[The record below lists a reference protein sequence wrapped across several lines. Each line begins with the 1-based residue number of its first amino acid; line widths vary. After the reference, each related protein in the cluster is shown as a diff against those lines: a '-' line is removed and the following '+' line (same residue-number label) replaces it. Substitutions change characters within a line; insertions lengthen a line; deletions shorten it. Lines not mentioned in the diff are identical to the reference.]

1 MKQQLRGLS
10 LVLGCAI
17 ALGAGGCARQQGPQ
31 VASSATQSS
40 YAVSFPG
47 ELEATSQ
54 RLAATQ
60 TVARAAMRD
69 FATFPDKLKTKDAA
83 YVERLY
89 ELANAEGRSESYA
102 QGFADALVVD
112 AFFTREKQPLSGRV
126 SAANEQAVEKAGGSK
141 VELYGPTSYSLE
153 RGVAQSLEDE
163 LKERSDAQNNIE
175 QNKRKLG
182 PHDAAT
188 LSTQVQ
194 QISMAS
200 HAVFV
205 GLPIQKG
212 RAERLLSQV
221 SDVENTLQA
230 RSEELQKVD
239 TKGLNYEEKRW
250 LSEEIASVNKARTQL
265 AQTKQTAE
273 QTLKQVE
280 DQSATLQKDYDK
292 AFEALLEAVRTKLQ
306 KQ

>member
-1 MKQQLRGLS
+1 MKKQLNSLY
-10 LVLGCAI
+10 LVLCCAVT
-17 ALGAGGCARQQGPQ
+17 LGAGGCARQEGPQ

-40 YAVSFPG
+40 YAVSFPAD
-47 ELEATSQ
+47 LEVTSQ

-60 TVARAAMRD
+60 SVAQAATRD

-89 ELANAEGRSESYA
+89 TLANAEGRSENYA

-112 AFFTREKQPLSGRV
+112 AFFTREKQPLSGRI

-141 VELYGPTSYSLE
+141 VELYGATSYSLE

-163 LKERSDAQNNIE
+163 LKDRSDAQKNIE

-182 PHDAAT
+182 AQDAAT

-205 GLPIQKG
+205 GLPVQKS
-212 RAERLLSQV
+212 RTERLLSQV
-221 SDVENTLQA
+221 SDVDSTLQA

-239 TKGLNYEEKRW
+239 TKGLSYEEKKW
-250 LSEEIASVNKARTQL
+250 LSDEIASVNKARAQL
-265 AQTKQTAE
+265 GQTKQSAE
-273 QTLKQVE
+273 QTLKQIE
-280 DQSATLQKDYDK
+280 DHSATLQKDYDK
-292 AFEALLEAVRTKLQ
+292 AFEALLDAVRAKLQ

>member
-1 MKQQLRGLS
+1 
-10 LVLGCAI
+10 
-17 ALGAGGCARQQGPQ
+17 

-40 YAVSFPG
+40 YAVSFPE

-60 TVARAAMRD
+60 SVAQAATRD

-83 YVERLY
+83 YVESLY
-89 ELANAEGRSESYA
+89 KLANAEGRSESYA

-112 AFFTREKQPLSGRV
+112 AFFTREKQTLSGRV

-141 VELYGPTSYSLE
+141 VELYGATSYSLE

-163 LKERSDAQNNIE
+163 LKDRSDAQKNIE

-182 PHDAAT
+182 AQDAAT

-200 HAVFV
+200 HAVFI
-205 GLPIQKG
+205 GLPVQKN
-212 RAERLLSQV
+212 RTERLLSQV
-221 SDVENTLQA
+221 SDVDSTLQA

-239 TKGLNYEEKRW
+239 TKGLSYEEKKW
-250 LSEEIASVNKARTQL
+250 LSDELASVNKARTQL
-265 AQTKQTAE
+265 GQTKQSAE
-273 QTLKQVE
+273 QTLKQIE
-280 DQSATLQKDYDK
+280 DQSAALQKDYDK
-292 AFEALLEAVRTKLQ
+292 AFDALLEAVRAKLQ

>member
-1 MKQQLRGLS
+1 
-10 LVLGCAI
+10 
-17 ALGAGGCARQQGPQ
+17 

-40 YAVSFPG
+40 YAVSFPE

-60 TVARAAMRD
+60 SVAQAATRD

-83 YVERLY
+83 YVESLY
-89 ELANAEGRSESYA
+89 KLANAEGRSESYA

-112 AFFTREKQPLSGRV
+112 AFFTREKQTLSGRV

-141 VELYGPTSYSLE
+141 VELYGATSYSLE

-163 LKERSDAQNNIE
+163 LKDRSDAQKNIE

-182 PHDAAT
+182 AQDAAT

-200 HAVFV
+200 HAVFI
-205 GLPIQKG
+205 GLPVQKN
-212 RAERLLSQV
+212 RTERLLSQV
-221 SDVENTLQA
+221 SDVDSTLQA

-239 TKGLNYEEKRW
+239 TKGLSYEEKKW
-250 LSEEIASVNKARTQL
+250 LNDELASVNKARTQL
-265 AQTKQTAE
+265 GQTKQSAE
-273 QTLKQVE
+273 QTLKQIE

-292 AFEALLEAVRTKLQ
+292 AFDALLEAVRAKLQ